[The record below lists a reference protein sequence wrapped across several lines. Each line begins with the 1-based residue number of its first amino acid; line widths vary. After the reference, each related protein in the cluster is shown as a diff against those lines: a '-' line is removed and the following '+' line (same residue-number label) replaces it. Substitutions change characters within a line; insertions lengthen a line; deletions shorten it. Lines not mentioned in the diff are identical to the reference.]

1 MLDLRA
7 RRADRGARGSAD
19 CSTRLSS
26 DAPRST
32 HQTGLPTQAL
42 RCAGSVSG
50 ANRAHHC
57 RPGARGL
64 HEAAEILTAA
74 ICGVGGCTERSAI
87 RTVEGPCSRPTA
99 EACAGETL
107 RYAVESQRQ
116 VAAADSGAWGEI
128 LSSDVEQD
136 TITLITCG
144 GQFNT
149 AARSYLDRIVVR
161 AVRI

>member
-1 MLDLRA
+1 M
-7 RRADRGARGSAD
+7 
-19 CSTRLSS
+19 
-26 DAPRST
+26 
-32 HQTGLPTQAL
+32 
-42 RCAGSVSG
+42 
-50 ANRAHHC
+50 
-57 RPGARGL
+57 
-64 HEAAEILTAA
+64 
-74 ICGVGGCTERSAI
+74 
-87 RTVEGPCSRPTA
+87 EGPCSRPTA